1 MQSESAAI
9 PCRLNDIT
17 HPTHRT
23 RMPKPAPQ
31 STPPR
36 TPTPPAPTGAV
47 RPARLDGQEFG
58 ERFTGCAR
66 LLWTLAAAE
75 LGDRSEVE
83 DVLQEA
89 AVIGLQKLDRF
100 EPGTRFEAW
109 MGRIVRFV
117 AANHR
122 RRGVRRRT
130 HPTDPVIL
138 DGDVAPDGHARG
150 GGTDPLGP
158 RGELVAGAELF
169 DDELSRALA
178 VLKPTARA
186 CLLLRTVLE
195 LEYGE
200 IAETLDIPVGTAVSH
215 VHRAREA
222 LRRRL
227 EPRGVPQE
235 EQQ

>member
-1 MQSESAAI
+1 MA
-9 PCRLNDIT
+9 
-17 HPTHRT
+17 
-23 RMPKPAPQ
+23 
-31 STPPR
+31 
-36 TPTPPAPTGAV
+36 GV
-47 RPARLDGQEFG
+47 RPEPLDGQAFG
-58 ERFTGCAR
+58 ERYTGCAR

-83 DVLQEA
+83 DVMQEA
-89 AVIGLQKLDRF
+89 AVIGLQKLDEF

-109 MGRIVRFV
+109 MGRIVRYV

-130 HPTDPVIL
+130 HPTDPVVF
-138 DGDVAPDGHARG
+138 DGDIAPDGHARG
-150 GGTDPLGP
+150 GPTDPLGP
-158 RGELVAGAELF
+158 RGELAAGAELF
-169 DDELSRALA
+169 DDELTRALD

-195 LEYGE
+195 LEYAE

-215 VHRAREA
+215 VHRARAA

-227 EPRGVPQE
+227 SADEVAREGPRT
-235 EQQ
+235 